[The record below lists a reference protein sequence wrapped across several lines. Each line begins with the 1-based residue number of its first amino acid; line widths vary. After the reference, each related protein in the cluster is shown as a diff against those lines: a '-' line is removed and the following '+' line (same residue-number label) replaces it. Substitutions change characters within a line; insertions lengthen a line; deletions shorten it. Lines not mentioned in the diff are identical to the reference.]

1 MVTAGPSYAL
11 ETHIER
17 GRGGEG
23 AWKWRVP
30 SAPSRRGMSCWGER
44 WPIVLA
50 MRNGGFYVCWRRI
63 RPPLVYGELDCRL
76 VSLGVA
82 SADAV
87 LPPTVPPVALRKW
100 LFYAPRQG

>member
-30 SAPSRRGMSCWGER
+30 SAPSRRGMSWWGER

-50 MRNGGFYVCWRRI
+50 MRNGEFYVAVVAASINRR
-63 RPPLVYGELDCRL
+63 RRRL
-76 VSLGVA
+76 FRVERLTG
-82 SADAV
+82 
-87 LPPTVPPVALRKW
+87 
-100 LFYAPRQG
+100 PR